1 MAKKIA
7 IPMENGKVSSHFGHC
22 AYFAIATIEDNKIVE
37 ITEHTPP
44 KHEPG
49 VYPRWVASLGVTD
62 VIAAGMG
69 QRAINLFH
77 EQKIN
82 VLVGAPLEGARE
94 ILEKFLAGKLELSA
108 NCCDH

>member
-1 MAKKIA
+1 
-7 IPMENGKVSSHFGHC
+7 
-22 AYFAIATIEDNKIVE
+22 
-37 ITEHTPP
+37 
-44 KHEPG
+44 
-49 VYPRWVASLGVTD
+49 
-62 VIAAGMG
+62 MG